1 MLTAQQL
8 SYMIEQNTVA
18 ERMIVLFSL
27 YMRRMAAYKK

>member
-18 ERMIVLFSL
+18 ERMIVLFFIV
-27 YMRRMAAYKK
+27 YAPHGCI